1 MSTFDNKDGRA
12 ILLAMVN
19 TIQKNKAYLSDI
31 DGLIGDGDHGVNMN
45 KGFSL
50 FEKNYCD
57 KEFLFSEGLEY
68 LGMTLMND
76 IGGSMGPIYGTIFTS
91 MSEAGSDLQKIS
103 LTDFAAMLENG
114 YNELSEII
122 EAKVGDKT
130 LVDTLVPAIDSLTD
144 SVAQK
149 KDFKSALLKMK
160 TAAKAGSDST
170 KNLKAQYG
178 RASRLGERSIGVL
191 DTGSVSCCLLLSA
204 MADAI
209 IALLQ

>member
-12 ILLAMVN
+12 VLLAMVD

-114 YNELSEII
+114 YKGLSEII

-130 LVDTLVPAIDSLTD
+130 LVDTLIPAINSLRD
-144 SVAQK
+144 SVARK
-149 KDFKSALLKMK
+149 EDFKRALLKMK

-170 KNLKAQYG
+170 KSFKAKYG

-191 DTGSVSCCLLLSA
+191 DTGSVSCYLLLSA
-204 MADAI
+204 MADSI
-209 IALLQ
+209 ITLL

>member
-1 MSTFDNKDGRA
+1 MSTFDNKEGRA
-12 ILLAMVN
+12 VLLAMVK

-50 FEKNYCD
+50 FEKNYCG
-57 KEFLFSEGLEY
+57 KEFLFSEGLEC

-91 MSEAGSDLQKIS
+91 MSEAGGNLQKIS
-103 LTDFAAMLENG
+103 LADFAAMLENG

-144 SVAQK
+144 SVAK
-149 KDFKSALLKMK
+149 KEDFKTALLKMK
-160 TAAKAGSDST
+160 AAAKAGSDST
-170 KNLKAQYG
+170 KNLKAKYG

-191 DTGSVSCCLLLSA
+191 DTGSVSCYLLLSA

-209 IALLQ
+209 ITLL

>member
-1 MSTFDNKDGRA
+1 MSTFDNKDGGA
-12 ILLAMVN
+12 VLLAMVD

-76 IGGSMGPIYGTIFTS
+76 IGGSMGPIYGTIFTG
-91 MSEAGSDLQKIS
+91 MSEAGSNLQKIS

-114 YNELSEII
+114 YKGLSEII

-130 LVDTLVPAIDSLTD
+130 LVDTLIPAINSLRD
-144 SVAQK
+144 SVARK
-149 KDFKSALLKMK
+149 EDFKRALLKMK

-170 KNLKAQYG
+170 KNFKAKYG

-191 DTGSVSCCLLLSA
+191 DTGSVSCYLLLSA
-204 MADAI
+204 MADSI
-209 IALLQ
+209 ITLL